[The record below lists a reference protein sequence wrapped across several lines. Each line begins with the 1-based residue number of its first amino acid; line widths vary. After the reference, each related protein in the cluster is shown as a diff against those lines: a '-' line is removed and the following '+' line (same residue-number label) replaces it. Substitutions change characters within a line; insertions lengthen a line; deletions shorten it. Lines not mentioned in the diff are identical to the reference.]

1 MELLIP
7 SWGELAGWGG
17 VLAATLLFIGIGR
30 LVTAGRAAPETALV
44 AGWGGTCLLLTLW
57 GVATSAS
64 LLFPAAFVVLLGL
77 VGCLLP
83 RLAPRA
89 PAWRGMG
96 RILVTSLPLLAVMAS
111 ARPSLPDTFLNLLPN
126 AAYLYDH
133 GVFPADDR
141 APSHSLLP
149 GAPYNMQLAAFLVS
163 EIVRRLALNAMIG
176 FNIVL
181 QLGLALLLA
190 RLVAGTEDDDT
201 TVPSWSAVALGLL
214 LATLL
219 NPGFVPRYH
228 FSAYSE
234 ASVGV
239 ATGLAGWFAARA
251 LTRLGAGR
259 DAAGD
264 LILLAL
270 TLAALVN
277 IKQDSVALALGLVA
291 ASLALALLQPPRL
304 RGRAVAALLLAATP
318 AAALYLAWRWY
329 VLGHFAVGELKLL
342 PVDQWRFGLV
352 PPILRS
358 IAGVMA
364 QKAYFF
370 LAAAAA
376 LAGLGWRW
384 RRRGF
389 DRTTALAALFA
400 GVAVVYNAA
409 LFFTY
414 IAHFGGEIGA
424 SAHSYFRY
432 NTHLAPLL
440 MLTLVLL
447 ARDVAVPRGW
457 ALNRAGRA
465 AAMAAAAASPV
476 IFFPFLRFDLDAPQ
490 QRAWLLAAW
499 TSPVLDRDRRLA
511 LLLPGDNQSLATMLE
526 ALIRFTPPR
535 HFDAELRVVT
545 QLAPATLEALAAENY
560 RFALLSCAPPGFAGV
575 PPAHAA
581 LLERADGRWH
591 ALSVR
596 AYPAAHLPVR
606 RLDDVAHAPV
616 CLAPQQPAG

>member
-44 AGWGGTCLLLTLW
+44 AGWGGACLLLTLW

-64 LLFPAAFVVLLGL
+64 LLFPAALVVLLGL

-89 PAWRGMG
+89 PDWRGMG
-96 RILVTSLPLLAVMAS
+96 RILAVSLPLLAVMAS

-141 APSHSLLP
+141 VPSHSLLP
-149 GAPYNMQLAAFLVS
+149 AAPYNLQLAAFIVS
-163 EIVRRLALNAMIG
+163 EIARRLALNAMIG

-181 QLGLALLLA
+181 QLAVALLLA
-190 RLVAGTEDDDT
+190 RLVAGSEDEDAA
-201 TVPSWSAVALGLL
+201 VPSWSAASLGLL

-228 FSAYSE
+228 LSAYSE

-239 ATGLAGWFAARA
+239 ATGLAGWLAAGA
-251 LTRLGAGR
+251 LARLGAGR
-259 DAAGD
+259 GAAGE
-264 LILLAL
+264 L
-270 TLAALVN
+270 TLLAALVD
-277 IKQDSVALALGLVA
+277 IKQDSVALAAGLVA

-304 RGRAVAALLLAATP
+304 RGRAIAALLLAAAP

-342 PVDQWRFGLV
+342 PVGQWQFGLV
-352 PPILRS
+352 PLVLRS
-358 IAGVMA
+358 MAGVMV

-389 DRTTALAALFA
+389 DRTTALAALLA
-400 GVAVVYNAA
+400 GVAIVYNGA

-414 IAHFGGEIGA
+414 IAHFEGEIGA

-447 ARDVAVPRGW
+447 LRDLAGSRGW

-465 AAMAAAAASPV
+465 AAIAAAAASPV
-476 IFFPFLRFDLDAPQ
+476 IFFPFLRFDLAAAQ
-490 QRAWLLAAW
+490 QRAWLLAASA
-499 TSPVLDRDRRLA
+499 SPALERDPRLA
-511 LLLPGDNQSLATMLE
+511 LLLPGDNDSLATMLE
-526 ALIRFTPPR
+526 GLIRFAPPR
-535 HFDAELRVVT
+535 HLEAELRVVT
-545 QLAPATLEALAAENY
+545 QLTPATLEALGAEGY

-575 PPAHAA
+575 PPANAA
-581 LLERADGRWH
+581 LLERAGERWH
-591 ALSVR
+591 PLSVR
-596 AYPAAHLPVR
+596 PYPAAQLPVR
-606 RLDDVAHAPV
+606 RSNDLARAPV
-616 CLAPQQPAG
+616 CLAPPQPAG